1 MVSIQDYGIDRL
13 PEDQR
18 LLLARQI
25 LESVS
30 SQQAEMSDEELDAE
44 AARRDAEL
52 DANPELALTE
62 EQFWAQ
68 LERGRE

>member
-13 PEDQR
+13 STEQR

-30 SQQAEMSDEELDAE
+30 SQRMEMSDEELDQE
-44 AARRDAEL
+44 ASRRDAEL

-62 EQFWAQ
+62 EQFWAR
-68 LERGRE
+68 LEHGRE